1 METDVRKLEQMI
13 IEANNLQA
21 KYDNC
26 EKIDMSCEEYGTTKP
41 TQTKLNNMTK
51 LVFETALKED
61 IAIALSCTRWRRQ
74 FHLSDI
80 EFFRRYGIY
89 FLKDIKDPFDLIEF
103 THAAMIT
110 MSKPMIVKNCREG
123 FSKLGLS
130 FYKENFIEVFDDE
143 KPDKKCDNLDLLLQ
157 LVEKIYNYFTKPYT
171 EENNKLKYELLHL
184 CELHDD
190 IDLEDTMCDL
200 REVYDFKINE
210 DIYYLVQV
218 VYNNEESLSDIEGL
232 TAENDWKHIILSHYN
247 FETITYPLFENC
259 YPEIIAIHPEYK
271 NLFDEDEIL
280 FNLLDPEL
288 CKFEIDL
295 FDMEKLREECKRD
308 LAKRLQQ
315 EKSSKGGK
323 KSKKN
328 HSKAITIKNK
338 ITGKE
343 ICFNSAEECAKY
355 LNVSK
360 RGMVNF
366 KQGTTKL
373 NRTWEILS

>member
-26 EKIDMSCEEYGTTKP
+26 EEYGTTKP

-51 LVFETALKED
+51 SVFETALKED
-61 IAIALSCTRWRRQ
+61 IAIALSCTRWRRP

-110 MSKPMIVKNCREG
+110 MSKPMIVKNCRED
-123 FSKLGLS
+123 FSKLGLN
-130 FYKENFIEVFDDE
+130 FYKESFIEVFDDE
-143 KPDKKCDNLDLLLQ
+143 KPNKKCDNLDLLLQ

-200 REVYDFKINE
+200 REVYDFQTNE

-218 VYNNEESLSDIEGL
+218 VCNNEDSLSDIEGL

-259 YPEIIAIHPEYK
+259 YPEIIAVHPEYE

-280 FNLLDPEL
+280 FNSLDPEL
-288 CKFEIDL
+288 RKFETDL
-295 FDMEKLREECKRD
+295 FDLEKLREECKRD

-323 KSKKN
+323 KSKTN
-328 HSKAITIKNK
+328 HSEPIKIK
-338 ITGKE
+338 HKFTGKVLFFSSLE
-343 ICFNSAEECAKY
+343 GCAKH
-355 LNVSK
+355 LKVGISTIW
-360 RGMVNF
+360 RF
-366 KQGTTKL
+366 KQGCTKL
-373 NRTWEILS
+373 NQKWEILS